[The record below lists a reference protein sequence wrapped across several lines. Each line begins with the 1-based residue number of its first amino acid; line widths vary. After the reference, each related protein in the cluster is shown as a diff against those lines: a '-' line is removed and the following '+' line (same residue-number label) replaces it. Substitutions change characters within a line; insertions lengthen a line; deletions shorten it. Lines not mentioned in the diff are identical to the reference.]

1 MGAAK
6 SMPAHSSYVL
16 YATSFLGR
24 HLRIEVNCMCAVLNT
39 SHSKIRISR
48 LGVLAAGFLCLSLSG
63 CASDPAPNYFNGG
76 YYMAGD
82 PSCVR
87 MSVVW
92 QGRIMCHNSDG
103 VATGYRDEMS
113 PQQIQ
118 MYQYQQYNNQA
129 QMQQLN
135 QSIQQAGQSFQQ
147 TGQQY
152 QPYTPPAVTP
162 ITPPGGNQIRCI
174 STDIYTNCRY

>member
-1 MGAAK
+1 MSA
-6 SMPAHSSYVL
+6 P
-16 YATSFLGR
+16 
-24 HLRIEVNCMCAVLNT
+24 LNAG
-39 SHSKIRISR
+39 HRRNRISQ
-48 LGVLAAGFLCLSLSG
+48 LGLLMAGFLCISLTG
-63 CASDPAPNYFNGG
+63 CASDPAPNFFNGG

-103 VATGYRDEMS
+103 VATGYRDEMT

-118 MYQYQQYNNQA
+118 MYQYQQYSNQM

-135 QSIQQAGQSFQQ
+135 QSMQQTGQSFQQ
-147 TGQQY
+147 AGQQFQQY
-152 QPYTPPAVTP
+152 QQYTPPAVTP
-162 ITPPGGNQIRCI
+162 IAPPGGNQVRCI